1 MRPGVPDGTM
11 MLEISSGPVRAVT
24 VTRLVMGVPEL
35 VMKAFAPFSTHS
47 PPPAPSR
54 NSARVSVAKAS
65 EPPPG
70 SVSPNPDSARPAT
83 RSGSQRSCWASVP

>member
-1 MRPGVPDGTM
+1 MRFG
-11 MLEISSGPVRAVT
+11 RVT
-24 VTRLVMGVPEL
+24 VTRLVIGVPEL
-35 VMKAFAPFSTHS
+35 VMNALAPFSTHC

-70 SVSPNPDSARPAT
+70 SVRPNADSARPAT
-83 RSGSQRSCWASVP
+83 RSGSQRSFWASLP